1 MSKKYHLRR
10 REFLNLD
17 VELRA
22 YIIAVVEDGRDRH
35 IEPRTTEVDDDY
47 YLDISLRIA
56 DCRKEIF
63 LDFDLETQEER
74 ENSLHKIRTLAEVI
88 NEFKLAIEKE
98 IEVITARESI
108 PRHARAASAV
118 H

>member
-22 YIIAVVEDGRDRH
+22 YVIAVVEDARDKHVGRG
-35 IEPRTTEVDDDY
+35 ISDDDDE

-56 DCRKEIF
+56 DCRREIY
-63 LDFDLETQEER
+63 LYFDLDTQEER
-74 ENSLHKIRTLAEVI
+74 ENSLHKIRTLADVI
-88 NEFKLAIEKE
+88 NEFKLAIERE
-98 IEVITARESI
+98 IQVISARESV
-108 PRHARAASAV
+108 PRHSRAASAV

>member
-10 REFLNLD
+10 REFLNMNVD
-17 VELRA
+17 LRA
-22 YIIAVVEDGRDRH
+22 YIIAVVEDARDRH
-35 IEPRTTEVDDDY
+35 VEPRTSDDDDDS
-47 YLDISLRIA
+47 LDISLRIA
-56 DCRKEIF
+56 DCRNEIY
-63 LDFDLETQEER
+63 LYFDLDTQDER
-74 ENSLHKIRTLAEVI
+74 ENSLHKIRKLAEVI

-98 IEVITARESI
+98 IAVISARESV